1 MLLKDG
7 EIALG
12 LRGTLLHLLDL
23 LDLLDLLNL
32 FYRLL
37 LDLLMVNVLLV
48 QTHELSVGVLQ
59 VVHI

>member
-1 MLLKDG
+1 MLLQNG

-12 LRGTLLHLLDL
+12 LSGTLLRLLDM
-23 LDLLDLLNL
+23 LNL

-37 LDLLMVNVLLV
+37 LDLLMVNILLV

-59 VVHI
+59 VVDI

>member
-1 MLLKDG
+1 MLLQNG

-12 LRGTLLHLLDL
+12 LSGTLLR
-23 LDLLDLLNL
+23 LLNL

-59 VVHI
+59 VVDI